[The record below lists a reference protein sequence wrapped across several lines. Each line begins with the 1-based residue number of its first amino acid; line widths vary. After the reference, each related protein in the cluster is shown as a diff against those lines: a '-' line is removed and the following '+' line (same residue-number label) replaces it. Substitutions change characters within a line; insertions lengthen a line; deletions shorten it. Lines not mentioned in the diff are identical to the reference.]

1 MTLSNPF
8 RLDGL
13 SSIAHQ
19 YDALICDLWGVVHD
33 GVSPYPGAIEA
44 LVRYRQ
50 GGGSIVFLSNAPRPG
65 NAIAKHLAHMGVVE
79 DARDAIVSS
88 GDLTRR
94 ALIAGDAGKKLFHI
108 GPERDLTIF
117 EGLDVTLTD
126 FEAAQAIVCSGFA
139 NDETQTPD
147 DYSAILTA
155 GAARGMP
162 MICANPDRQVM
173 RADRIIPCAGT
184 VADAYEALGG
194 QVTWLGKPYA
204 PAYDR
209 SREVLMELRGSK
221 LDPDRILCIGDGLLT
236 DIPGANQQGLP
247 VLLITGGLHAPDF
260 SDTASDPGDNDVVQ
274 VLDSR
279 GLSATMHAPRLVW

>member
-1 MTLSNPF
+1 MTISNPF
-8 RLDGL
+8 RLVGL
-13 SSIAHQ
+13 SSIVHQ

-33 GVSPYPGAIEA
+33 GVSPYPGAMEA

-50 GGGSIVFLSNAPRPG
+50 GGGNIVFLSNAPRPG

-79 DARDAIVSS
+79 EARDAIVSS

-94 ALIAGDAGKKLFHI
+94 ALTAGGGGKKLFHI

-126 FEAAQAIVCSGFA
+126 FESAQEIVCSGFT
-139 NDETQTPD
+139 NDETQTPA

-173 RADRIIPCAGT
+173 RADRIIPCAGA

-204 PAYDR
+204 PAYER
-209 SREVLMELRGSK
+209 SREVLTELCGSE
-221 LDPDRILCIGDGLLT
+221 LNPHRILCVGDGLLT
-236 DIPGANQQGLP
+236 DIPGANEQGLP

-260 SDTASDPGDNDVVQ
+260 SDDGSDPADSDVDR
-274 VLDSR
+274 VLKGR